1 MKIVMI
7 ITSSLILILIETNRD
22 SEVDREIEGINGSNQ
37 EVTTSSL
44 REIINLIEIKDQIRE
59 EIDIRTN
66 IEVKS
71 LDLLF

>member
-1 MKIVMI
+1 MKIVVI

-22 SEVDREIEGINGSNQ
+22 NEVDREIEGINGSNQ
-37 EVTTSSL
+37 EVTTSSP
-44 REIINLIEIKDQIRE
+44 REIINLIEIKDQIRS

>member
-59 EIDIRTN
+59 EIDIKTN

>member
-22 SEVDREIEGINGSNQ
+22 NEVDREIEGINGSNH
-37 EVTTSSL
+37 EVTTSSP

-59 EIDIRTN
+59 EIDTRTN

>member
-22 SEVDREIEGINGSNQ
+22 NEVDREIEGINGSNQ
-37 EVTTSSL
+37 EVTTSSP

-59 EIDIRTN
+59 EIDIKTN